1 MDRRAEE
8 QCVRG
13 GRHYCE
19 ADVVRTFLLC
29 TIPSLCPPGM
39 RAFSSE
45 ILQVIAKF
53 AYCPQYKPALS
64 VSCDLSQIEACKVTS
79 LRDGLKIDM
88 SKSSDIDITSS
99 RITLKPIRNGI
110 QYVDFTINNAWN
122 DTQVRVHD
130 ITLLFTDSDQDDVDE
145 EEIVVL
151 FNATGERCLR
161 HVSAWARSWFWDY
174 RVRVGIE
181 VDMYRGSVTWSLNG
195 IMGPR
200 TPLGDNWE
208 RGVDISVAGVSN
220 EIIYSDDDAEK
231 ERATIYVRSNRLPRG
246 MHLLEHGNGFCRA
259 RDITTGVS
267 CFCGHEEWLR
277 KCLANC
283 EELK

>member
-1 MDRRAEE
+1 MISAELLT
-8 QCVRG
+8 RG
-13 GRHYCE
+13 GLEGSGGSALGLCIGKLLRAPRRTIEKSKFNATTVKIQIIYVLRICSF
-19 ADVVRTFLLC
+19 VRTIFI
-29 TIPSLCPPGM
+29 IPS
-39 RAFSSE
+39 
-45 ILQVIAKF
+45 
-53 AYCPQYKPALS
+53 
-64 VSCDLSQIEACKVTS
+64 
-79 LRDGLKIDM
+79 
-88 SKSSDIDITSS
+88 
-99 RITLKPIRNGI
+99 
-110 QYVDFTINNAWN
+110 
-122 DTQVRVHD
+122 
-130 ITLLFTDSDQDDVDE
+130 FTDSDQDDFDE

-151 FNATGERCLR
+151 FNATGERCLC
-161 HVSAWARSWFWDY
+161 HVSAWARSWFWDSS
-174 RVRVGIE
+174 VRVGIE